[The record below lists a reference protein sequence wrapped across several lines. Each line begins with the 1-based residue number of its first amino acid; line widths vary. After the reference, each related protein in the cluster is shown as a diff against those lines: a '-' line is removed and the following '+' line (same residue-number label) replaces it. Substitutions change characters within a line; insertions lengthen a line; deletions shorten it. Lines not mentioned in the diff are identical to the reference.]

1 MREEQPTR
9 RRLFQLGLLLVIA
22 ATGCGWTAPR
32 PGSDDQLHAHEH
44 DPDEV
49 PSTEA
54 DVAMPA
60 NYAEAVKRVREYAT
74 TIKVAIVAETPS
86 KAHRPL
92 DELDIV
98 IGKLMPIVKDSNV
111 PRTDWEESTSPVV
124 TYGNTSTSSTPQ

>member
-49 PSTEA
+49 PSMEA

-74 TIKVAIVAETPS
+74 TIKHE
-86 KAHRPL
+86 RPDGASSDVYVRAPAL
-92 DELDIV
+92 LW
-98 IGKLMPIVKDSNV
+98 MF
-111 PRTDWEESTSPVV
+111 EES
-124 TYGNTSTSSTPQ
+124 GH